1 MQRGLHYSQAIRNL
15 EQPFLMF
22 KALTK
27 TRPAN
32 FYANQVKVLL
42 LIVIGVLIYQSDDA
56 RFFISDR
63 LNDASEMIRPDA
75 KFEVRF

>member
-1 MQRGLHYSQAIRNL
+1 
-15 EQPFLMF
+15 MF

-42 LIVIGVLIYQSDDA
+42 LFVIAGVCIYNSNDA
-56 RFFISDR
+56 RFFISDK
-63 LNDASEMIRPDA
+63 LHDTAEFIRPNPQ
-75 KFEVRF
+75 FNFRY

>member
-1 MQRGLHYSQAIRNL
+1 
-15 EQPFLMF
+15 MF

-27 TRPAN
+27 SRSAN

-42 LIVIGVLIYQSDDA
+42 LIVIGVLLYQSKDA

-63 LNDASEMIRPDA
+63 LNDASEMIRPDPQ
-75 KFEVRF
+75 FNFRY